1 MTEATIRADRLRIEY
16 LKDPIGIDCLQPE
29 IQWLP
34 TGAGAQTAFRVVERD
49 PAGTILSDSG
59 KIPSRSTVYRPANK
73 KKSRARVTVEVR
85 LWDERD
91 GRTQ

>member
-1 MTEATIRADRLRIEY
+1 MTEATIRADRLRVEY

-49 PAGTILSDSG
+49 PAGSDRG
-59 KIPSRSTVYRPANK
+59 GPALG
-73 KKSRARVTVEVR
+73 RAGPGGAGAVR
-85 LWDERD
+85 AV
-91 GRTQ
+91 